1 MTTISSS
8 ANLVTLINVF
18 TVEPARQQQLVD
30 VLTRATEEAIRHM
43 PGFVSANIH
52 KSIDGTR
59 VTNYAQWRSRDDLD
73 AMLRSPA
80 AQPHLQEATAL
91 ATAVDP
97 HIYNVVASG
106 ADHATGRPVAMPAAA
121 TGALAVG
128 ACAVGA
134 LALGACAIGALAV
147 GRLAIGGVSVRRGWL
162 QKLAVEDVE
171 IGRLAVRQLVVEQ
184 Q

>member
-1 MTTISSS
+1 MTTISPS

-18 TVEPARQQQLVD
+18 TVDPVRQQQLVD
-30 VLTRATEEAIRHM
+30 VLVRATDETIRHM

-52 KSIDGTR
+52 KSVDGAR

-80 AQPHLQEATAL
+80 AQPHLTEATEL

-97 HIYNVVASG
+97 HIYDVVAAR
-106 ADHATGRPVAMPAAA
+106 ADHPTRSNVALRAAA
-121 TGALAVG
+121 T
-128 ACAVGA
+128 GA

-147 GRLAIGGVSVRRGWL
+147 GRLAIGVLSVKRVWL
-162 QKLAVEDVE
+162 RTLAVKDIE
-171 IGRLAVRQLVVEQ
+171 IERLAVRQIVVEQ